1 MSFGLLAPA
10 AVPVELRASRRR
22 VFRLSHEVGEQ
33 GIRLAGLAPF
43 EVGEPVELRLVLPD
57 TTQPLALRAEVELV
71 GDEREEGGRGGCG
84 LRFIEP
90 PHELRQALAGYVSQR
105 LGLPRR
111 LDHGQPARHRRRHRP
126 PGSSLERRADEG
138 GGAERKARQHQ
149 AGKLTARERVDCCSI
164 RAPSSRSTS
173 SSPTAAPTSGWTSR

>member
-1 MSFGLLAPA
+1 VSFGLLAPA

-43 EVGEPVELRLVLPD
+43 EVGEPVELRLRLPD
-57 TTQPLALRAEVELV
+57 GEHVLTLRAEVELV
-71 GDEREEGGRGGCG
+71 GDEREEGGARGGCG

-105 LGLPRR
+105 LGLPSRR
-111 LDHGQPARHRRRHRP
+111 
-126 PGSSLERRADEG
+126 
-138 GGAERKARQHQ
+138 
-149 AGKLTARERVDCCSI
+149 
-164 RAPSSRSTS
+164 
-173 SSPTAAPTSGWTSR
+173 